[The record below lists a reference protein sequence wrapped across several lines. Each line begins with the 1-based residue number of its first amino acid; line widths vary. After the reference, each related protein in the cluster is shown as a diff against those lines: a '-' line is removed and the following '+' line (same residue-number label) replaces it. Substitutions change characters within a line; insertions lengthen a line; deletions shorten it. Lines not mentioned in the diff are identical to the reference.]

1 MLHNRTRLLKLM
13 DEQQLDY
20 IIASS
25 PENFYYLSELYS
37 LNHWQVK
44 GTQAFVVYPRDE
56 AKNPI
61 IVMPQCDLDILA
73 DCPSWITDIKSYG
86 KCIIEEVGNPNLT
99 ETDKRYKYLR
109 SKADGFASA
118 MEALIAAFKKL
129 KYNTKERIG
138 FDERNVPFTFIKEFE
153 NVMGTTVEA
162 ANSILQKTR
171 LIKTPEE
178 IRRLHK
184 SVQITEQ
191 SIRSTLE
198 RTQIG
203 MTEKEILKIYYEE
216 IAKRGALP
224 SLNCI
229 GVGGHSAYA
238 NSQVTKRKL
247 KRDQLIRF
255 DIGCIYEF
263 YHSDT
268 AQNAV
273 FGTLS
278 DRHYEYFDAI
288 KNGIAL
294 GISQMKPGVKAATIF
309 HTIMD
314 GIKKTIP
321 HYDRHHVGHGIGIEV
336 YDPPMITPNA
346 DWSLAENMVFCVE
359 APYYEFEFGGL
370 QVEEVVRVI
379 ADGVEILSQR
389 PVEIIV
395 L

>member
-1 MLHNRTRLLKLM
+1 
-13 DEQQLDY
+13 
-20 IIASS
+20 
-25 PENFYYLSELYS
+25 
-37 LNHWQVK
+37 
-44 GTQAFVVYPRDE
+44 
-56 AKNPI
+56 
-61 IVMPQCDLDILA
+61 
-73 DCPSWITDIKSYG
+73 
-86 KCIIEEVGNPNLT
+86 
-99 ETDKRYKYLR
+99 
-109 SKADGFASA
+109 

-238 NSQVTKRKL
+238 NSQVTSATKT
-247 KRDQLIRF
+247 DQLI
-255 DIGCIYEF
+255 DLI
-263 YHSDT
+263 S
-268 AQNAV
+268 AV
-273 FGTLS
+273 FTN
-278 DRHYEYFDAI
+278 F
-288 KNGIAL
+288 
-294 GISQMKPGVKAATIF
+294 
-309 HTIMD
+309 
-314 GIKKTIP
+314 
-321 HYDRHHVGHGIGIEV
+321 
-336 YDPPMITPNA
+336 ITRYC
-346 DWSLAENMVFCVE
+346 SKCGF
-359 APYYEFEFGGL
+359 
-370 QVEEVVRVI
+370 
-379 ADGVEILSQR
+379 
-389 PVEIIV
+389 
-395 L
+395 